1 MAPTS
6 IWLTRSQTIGAQ
18 PGVIHPP
25 NEDYAIIGK
34 PAADIAKSLTKDWHP
49 KLKPLFDNMNEA
61 EAAFWKITCS
71 TPYVFHPHT
80 LWSTQL
86 ALHTSTPLHGVAQP
100 SVIASL

>member
-1 MAPTS
+1 MAEILDHGSRSTHVSAAHHLMAHRS

-71 TPYVFHPHT
+71 TP
-80 LWSTQL
+80 
-86 ALHTSTPLHGVAQP
+86 
-100 SVIASL
+100 

>member
-1 MAPTS
+1 M
-6 IWLTRSQTIGAQ
+6 GAQ

-25 NEDYAIIGK
+25 SEDYAIIGK

-71 TPYVFHPHT
+71 TP
-80 LWSTQL
+80 
-86 ALHTSTPLHGVAQP
+86 
-100 SVIASL
+100 